1 MMKVGA
7 WAVLAVCVCVGVVA
21 AAEGGQEQEGPR
33 ERRAPSGFLGMR
45 GKKDAGLS
53 EGPQEALDDLSYY
66 DAPAPLPY
74 SLPLREVNTQPL
86 PSVLLTPLPYS
97 LPLRGKKAPSG
108 FLGMR
113 GKKSS
118 TGEEMMVGASDDSDL
133 DYLLKRA
140 PSGFLGMRGKKT
152 PSGFLGMRG
161 KKATLGGYTQED
173 PEYYLPIWQALSA
186 GQQDKRAP
194 SGFLGMRGKKWGEE
208 GDDDFSLYHKRA
220 PSGFLGMRG

>member
-1 MMKVGA
+1 MKVGA

-74 SLPLREVNTQPL
+74 SLPLR
-86 PSVLLTPLPYS
+86 
-97 LPLRGKKAPSG
+97 GKKAPSG

-118 TGEEMMVGASDDSDL
+118 TGEEMMVGTSDDSDL